1 MFYLLQDQPLD
12 LNAKAIL
19 SSLMLQSLTAK
30 DDLKITPEI
39 ALHDFQIK
47 RRMFYSTIA
56 NLIAKGYLTRT
67 SSSTY
72 SLTDK
77 SIKIISDFKN
87 LLSENFC
94 ANSAQ
99 EMQYMHDLC
108 NICTPSAEYAQN
120 EIIEILLKRYFN
132 HVRDNMRIESER
144 KIVDFLEN
152 FSPYI
157 YIYKYIFNY
166 FYNINNLKK
175 EKKEINKEKKEKIEK
190 IEKIKNRK
198 IEKSTY
204 PQSAVECEPYFESF
218 IKEHKD
224 TYPQLEN
231 LNVSLEAQEFF
242 NYYSERSWKDK
253 THTPVKSV
261 SRRVGTWAKNWAER
275 NRNFKPKAKSFL
287 DQLRAGEVS
296 GLDDIDNKDVLDLDI
311 EELPND

>member
-19 SSLMLQSLTAK
+19 SSLMLQYLTVK
-30 DDLKITPEI
+30 DDLEITPEI
-39 ALHDFQIK
+39 VLHDFQIK
-47 RRMFYSTIA
+47 RTAFYETIA

-87 LLSENFC
+87 LLSKNFC

-157 YIYKYIFNY
+157 YINKYIFNY
-166 FYNINNLKK
+166 LYNINNLKK

-190 IEKIKNRK
+190 IENCK

>member
-47 RRMFYSTIA
+47 RTAFYETIA

-87 LLSENFC
+87 LLSECGCSLYGQEIRYTNTK
-94 ANSAQ
+94 SAIRT
-99 EMQYMHDLC
+99 E
-108 NICTPSAEYAQN
+108 SSEYGQ
-120 EIIEILLKRYFN
+120 IEDFKNALKRYFN
-132 HVRDNMRIESER
+132 HVRENIRIESER

-166 FYNINNLKK
+166 LYNINNLKK

-190 IEKIKNRK
+190 IEKRK
-198 IEKSTY
+198 IEKPTY

-275 NRNFKPKAKSFL
+275 NINFKPKAKSFL

-296 GLDDIDNKDVLDLDI
+296 GLDDIDNIDNKDVLDLDI

>member
-47 RRMFYSTIA
+47 RTVFYETIA

-87 LLSENFC
+87 LLSECECSLYGQEIRYTNTK
-94 ANSAQ
+94 SA
-99 EMQYMHDLC
+99 
-108 NICTPSAEYAQN
+108 IRTKSSEYGQ
-120 EIIEILLKRYFN
+120 IEDFKNALKRYFN
-132 HVRDNMRIESER
+132 HVRDNMCIESER

-190 IEKIKNRK
+190 RK

-204 PQSAVECEPYFESF
+204 PQSSVECEPYFESF

>member
-19 SSLMLQSLTAK
+19 SSLMLQSLNAK
-30 DDLKITPEI
+30 GDLKITPDI

-77 SIKIISDFKN
+77 SIKIIYDFKKLLSECECPLYGQEIRYTDTKSAIRTESPEYGQIEDFKN
-87 LLSENFC
+87 
-94 ANSAQ
+94 A
-99 EMQYMHDLC
+99 
-108 NICTPSAEYAQN
+108 
-120 EIIEILLKRYFN
+120 LKRYFN
-132 HVRDNMRIESER
+132 HVRENMRIENER

-157 YIYKYIFNY
+157 YIYKYIFKQIN
-166 FYNINNLKK
+166 NINNIKK

-190 IEKIKNRK
+190 IENRK
-198 IEKSTY
+198 VEKSTY

>member
-19 SSLMLQSLTAK
+19 SSLMLQSLNAK
-30 DDLKITPEI
+30 GDLKIPPEI

-47 RRMFYSTIA
+47 RTVFYETIA

-87 LLSENFC
+87 LLSECECPLYEQEIRYTNKK
-94 ANSAQ
+94 SAIRT
-99 EMQYMHDLC
+99 E
-108 NICTPSAEYAQN
+108 SSEYGQ
-120 EIIEILLKRYFN
+120 IEDFKNALKRYFN
-132 HVRDNMRIESER
+132 HVRENMRIESER

-166 FYNINNLKK
+166 FNNINNIKK
-175 EKKEINKEKKEKIEK
+175 EKKEINKEKKEKIE
-190 IEKIKNRK
+190 NRE

-218 IKEHKD
+218 IKAHKD

>member
-19 SSLMLQSLTAK
+19 SSLMLQSLNAK
-30 DDLKITPEI
+30 GDLKITPEI

-47 RRMFYSTIA
+47 RTAFYETIA

-72 SLTDK
+72 LLTDK
-77 SIKIISDFKN
+77 SIKIIYDFKKLLSECECPLYGQEIRYTDKKSAIRTESPEYGQIEDFKN
-87 LLSENFC
+87 
-94 ANSAQ
+94 A
-99 EMQYMHDLC
+99 
-108 NICTPSAEYAQN
+108 
-120 EIIEILLKRYFN
+120 LKRYFN
-132 HVRDNMRIESER
+132 HVRENMRIENER

-166 FYNINNLKK
+166 LYNINNLKK

-190 IEKIKNRK
+190 IEKIENCK

>member
-19 SSLMLQSLTAK
+19 SSLMLQSLNAK

-39 ALHDFQIK
+39 ALQDFQIK

-132 HVRDNMRIESER
+132 HVRENIRIESER

-157 YIYKYIFNY
+157 YM
-166 FYNINNLKK
+166 
-175 EKKEINKEKKEKIEK
+175 
-190 IEKIKNRK
+190 
-198 IEKSTY
+198 
-204 PQSAVECEPYFESF
+204 V
-218 IKEHKD
+218 
-224 TYPQLEN
+224 
-231 LNVSLEAQEFF
+231 
-242 NYYSERSWKDK
+242 
-253 THTPVKSV
+253 
-261 SRRVGTWAKNWAER
+261 
-275 NRNFKPKAKSFL
+275 
-287 DQLRAGEVS
+287 
-296 GLDDIDNKDVLDLDI
+296 
-311 EELPND
+311 